1 MKDPS
6 KRLET
11 VRAALF
17 GGVAFVF
24 VACGVAESLVVE
36 GGDFAGAK
44 ADAYCDRRYVVDG
57 AQRAAFCQEIVD
69 TVAAS
74 QFADDCRTKHRASAG
89 AGACP
94 REHIVAGC
102 KLLEKHE
109 DGSQVFDWYY
119 DVTDI
124 LVEAGPNDGPEGG
137 PTFDSRPTSVDAVAA
152 MCADPL
158 RYEHGAELVMP

>member
-6 KRLET
+6 KRFGT

-17 GGVAFVF
+17 GGFAFVF
-24 VACGVAESLVVE
+24 GACGVAESLVVE

-44 ADAYCDRRYVVDG
+44 ADAHCDRRYVVDG
-57 AQRAAFCQEIVD
+57 AQRAAFCQEIVN

-74 QFADDCRTKHRASAG
+74 QFADDCRVKHRASAG

-102 KLLEKHE
+102 RLLEKHE
-109 DGSQVFDWYY
+109 DDSRVFDWYY

-124 LVEAGPNDGPEGG
+124 LVEAGVNGGPDGG
-137 PTFDSRPTSVDAVAA
+137 PTFDSRPASVDDVAA
-152 MCADPL
+152 MCADRS
-158 RYEHGAELVMP
+158 RYEQGAELVMP